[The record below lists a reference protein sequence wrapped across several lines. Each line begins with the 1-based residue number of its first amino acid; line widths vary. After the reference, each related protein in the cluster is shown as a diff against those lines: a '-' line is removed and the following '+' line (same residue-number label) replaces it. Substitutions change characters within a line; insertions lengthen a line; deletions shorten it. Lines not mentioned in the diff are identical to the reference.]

1 MESTESTKLF
11 VIFSYKEVSE
21 NHVKITFYVRIVQ
34 NNPISIE
41 KHSYFAVFKFGEY
54 GESTFFAIFNQIRGI
69 ILIRY
74 HFCTLNCI
82 NPIHCQ
88 RFPKLFSARGDGD
101 QHPLE

>member
-1 MESTESTKLF
+1 MDSTLIVIENHSYFAVFEYGEYKTF
-11 VIFSYKEVSE
+11 FIFSYKEVSE

-41 KHSYFAVFKFGEY
+41 KHSYFAVLKFGEY

-74 HFCTLNCI
+74 HFCTL
-82 NPIHCQ
+82 
-88 RFPKLFSARGDGD
+88 K
-101 QHPLE
+101 